1 MVRIDIRCNLED
13 ETSELLLFRRYHA
26 LLCLGGLRTRCDLH
40 EAVQQFLYTEVVQGR
55 AEEYRCHLSGTIGLH
70 VKGRIHT
77 IHQFQVLAQL
87 LSILLSNHIINIRVR
102 TPLARWRGVGG
113 EAYLHLLCH
122 PLLVGCEQVELLL
135 IDVIHS
141 FELRS
146 LVDRP
151 RQRSYLD
158 LQFLFQLIEQVERIT
173 SFAVH
178 LVDED
183 NHRGVPHS
191 AYVHQLTSLCLHTL
205 GAVNHDDGGIHGGQ
219 RAVGVFGKVLVT
231 RGVEDVHLIF
241 NARLLW
247 RIVKLHHRG

>member
-55 AEEYRCHLSGTIGLH
+55 AEEYRCYLSRTVGLH
-70 VKGRIHT
+70 VKFRIHT
-77 IHQFQVLAQL
+77 IHQFQILAQFL
-87 LSILLSNHIINIRVR
+87 CILL
-102 TPLARWRGVGG
+102 
-113 EAYLHLLCH
+113 AYKTIEFIAVDVNLTFLCH
-122 PLLVGCEQVELLL
+122 PLLVRCEQVELVL
-135 IDVIHS
+135 IDVINS

-151 RQRSYLD
+151 RQRSYLN

-183 NHRGVPHS
+183 NHRGIPHS
-191 AYVHQLTSLCLHTL
+191 AHVHQLTSLCLHTF
-205 GAVNHDDGGIHGGQ
+205 GAVNHDNSGIHGGQ

-247 RIVKLHHRG
+247 CIVKLHHRG